1 VSDPHA
7 IEFICIDC
15 GTRVFAIGYHH
26 ANDDPVCATCSW
38 LRAIEDPDEREKLRK
53 FLNRD

>member
-7 IEFICIDC
+7 IEFTCIDC